1 MNHLRLAIT
10 TVLVLLALGA
20 AASSAVGAT
29 SRLVPSVPWLPAA
42 PPSRPAAPV
51 GPTHPAST
59 SGALPNTGFPIWSEL
74 LFSGIMLCSG
84 TAIRART
91 RRGGGVVRLAP
102 ALAGR
107 R

>member
-1 MNHLRLAIT
+1 M
-10 TVLVLLALGA
+10 
-20 AASSAVGAT
+20 ASGGAT
-29 SRLVPSVPWLPAA
+29 ATHAAVPVPQT
-42 PPSRPAAPV
+42 RPV
-51 GPTHPAST
+51 ST
-59 SGALPNTGFPIWSEL
+59 PGALPNTGFPIWAEL

-91 RRGGGVVRLAP
+91 RRRNGVVRLEP